1 MLGDRHDVRAG
12 DFKHLDALLHSRVEV
27 DVVTSDTR
35 CDAELQILGLCSML
49 RTFNNRRSLS
59 VIVTDLLDEIGSKIA
74 LRS

>member
-12 DFKHLDALLHSRVEV
+12 DLKHLNALLHSRVEV
-27 DVVTSDTR
+27 DVVTSNTR

-49 RTFNNRRSLS
+49 RTFNNRSLR
-59 VIVTDLLDEIGSKIA
+59 VIDTDLLDEIGSKIA